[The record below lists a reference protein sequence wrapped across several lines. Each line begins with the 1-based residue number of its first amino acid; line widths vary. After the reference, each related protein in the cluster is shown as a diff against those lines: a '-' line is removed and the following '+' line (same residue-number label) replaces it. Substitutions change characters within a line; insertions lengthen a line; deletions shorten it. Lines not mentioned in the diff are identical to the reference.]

1 MGGTE
6 GVFYSMI
13 KTISFSISRLNNP
26 EFSAFIGNFLKL
38 LSASDLAS
46 LGMTQQDVAAIE
58 AEAKRLTDQVYT
70 TTGSEHTASMQAADL
85 ARDTIFKRIR
95 LKLQAVEVAEEGSE
109 LLKLADK
116 VRVNFLS
123 KYGANIPQKAYQE
136 ETAILKG
143 FLLDL
148 NDKLTEDEQEML
160 GVTGDIMKLEK
171 ANNDFQKAYHDRTGE
186 RAEGDTGLTAQL
198 RTSLGNLYD
207 RAMLTI
213 VYLANGSDE
222 AKATASTTFVK
233 NLNVILSDAKKRLE
247 QRTGTGGSGS
257 GNGSGNG
264 EEDEKPTGGSGANTG
279 TGSGSGSG
287 GNTSGNGATGSG
299 SGSNT
304 GSGNTDYNDHDGIA
318 EW

>member
-1 MGGTE
+1 
-6 GVFYSMI
+6 MI

-160 GVTGDIMKLEK
+160 GVAGDIMKLEK

-247 QRTGTGGSGS
+247 QRTGTGGSG
-257 GNGSGNG
+257 NGSDNG
-264 EEDEKPTGGSGANTG
+264 GENEKPGSEQKPSGDGSGTNTG
-279 TGSGSGSG
+279 TGSGSG
-287 GNTSGNGATGSG
+287 NGSG

-304 GSGNTDYNDHDGIA
+304 GSGGKDYDDHDGIA